1 MDFIKYFDFFTIKFH
16 FYTNKQPKF
25 RNIFGG
31 IMNLIYLFICF
42 VIFLGFSYEDL
53 YKLNPISSKSE
64 ISNLKQKVVNLNE
77 EKLWIPFRMVTY
89 EEKFIDHRGLL
100 YILPYFVEGKKNNLT
115 GMDLKYNLLQYKLCN
130 ETSMINKSKNYII
143 DIPLNELFCID
154 ENDIKFGGS
163 WNGNL
168 LNYIEINLHLCQDGI
183 NFNSS
188 DPRCT
193 KINELLKYKNTSWL
207 FEFYYPVVQFQ
218 PTNLE
223 TPLEVIYKSY
233 FYRLSSNTHKVER
246 LYLQEHI
253 LSDDRSLITKKY
265 RNSSCWGMSNFYGDD
280 YYLSDNV
287 DPIVKSTSSRIYS
300 LDIYMDNGLVYYTRE
315 YKKLFMIFSNVFPL
329 FRLVLYFIKKL
340 TEHTKMT
347 LIKRNLIQLIFESKN
362 KSSNFSAFKFG
373 KLNKITL
380 PQKTNINFMSKNEDS
395 KEIIFDIKE
404 NNKGNFI
411 NKERELINNSISKC
425 KSNIS
430 LKDENIIDPL
440 NKKELSKYNKA
451 KKLELINEPI
461 NLNESTPK
469 TNPII
474 FKPKRM
480 KYLFPFYYYFLDFYF
495 DKLIH
500 PQQFCCVSKK
510 YFTVYNFM
518 SHIYDISTH
527 ILLFKQ
533 FNLINNSLMH
543 IYEENGFCPAHPF
556 KKINI
561 KDEELMARM
570 NEGLK
575 KREKSILFSLN
586 LY

>member
-31 IMNLIYLFICF
+31 IMNLIYLIICL
-42 VIFLGFSYEDL
+42 VIFVGFSYEDIF
-53 YKLNPISSKSE
+53 KLNPISSKSE
-64 ISNLKQKVVNLNE
+64 ISNYNQKIVNLNE

-100 YILPYFVEGKKNNLT
+100 FILPYFIEGKRNNLT
-115 GMDLKYNLLQYKLCN
+115 GMDLKYNLLHYKLCN
-130 ETSMINKSKNYII
+130 ETSMINKSNNYKI
-143 DIPLNELFCID
+143 DVPLNELFCID

-163 WNGNL
+163 WNGNI
-168 LNYIEINLHLCQDGI
+168 LNYIEINLHLCEDGI

-193 KINELLKYKNTSWL
+193 KIDNLLKYKNTSWL

-223 TPLEVIYKSY
+223 TPLEVIYRSY
-233 FYRLSSNTHKVER
+233 FYRLSSKTNKVER

-265 RNSSCWGMSNFYGDD
+265 KNSSCWGMSTFYGDD
-280 YYLSDNV
+280 YFLSDKI

-300 LDIYMDNGLVYYTRE
+300 LDIYMDIGFVYYTRE

-329 FRLVLYFIKKL
+329 FRLVLYFIKKF
-340 TEHTKMT
+340 TEHIKMSLT
-347 LIKRNLIQLIFESKN
+347 KRNLIELIFEN
-362 KSSNFSAFKFG
+362 KVKSTKISLFKIG
-373 KLNKITL
+373 KINKITNS
-380 PQKTNINFMSKNEDS
+380 QNIITNFITKGEDS
-395 KEIIFDIKE
+395 KEIIFEKNVNKSNSFDKDKE
-404 NNKGNFI
+404 QF
-411 NKERELINNSISKC
+411 NNSNSKY

-430 LKDENIIDPL
+430 LNDEKVIDIL
-440 NKKELSKYNKA
+440 NKKELSKINQSNKLA
-451 KKLELINEPI
+451 LINEPLNI
-461 NLNESTPK
+461 NESTPK
-469 TNPII
+469 TNPLIN
-474 FKPKRM
+474 KLKKK

-495 DKLIH
+495 DKLIN
-500 PQQFCCVSKK
+500 PQQFLCVSKK

-518 SHIYDISTH
+518 THIYDISTH

-533 FNLINNSLMH
+533 FNLINTSLKH

-556 KKINI
+556 KKINL
-561 KDEELMARM
+561 KDEELMARI
-570 NEGLK
+570 NEGL
-575 KREKSILFSLN
+575 KREKSILLSMN

>member
-31 IMNLIYLFICF
+31 IMNLIYLILCFI
-42 VIFLGFSYEDL
+42 IFLGFSYEDL
-53 YKLNPISSKSE
+53 FKLNPISSKSE
-64 ISNLKQKVVNLNE
+64 ISNYEQKIVNLNE

-100 YILPYFVEGKKNNLT
+100 YILPYFIEGKKNNVT
-115 GMDLKYNLLQYKLCN
+115 GMDLKYNLLHYKLCN
-130 ETSMINKSKNYII
+130 ETSMKNRSNNYKI
-143 DIPLNELFCID
+143 DVPLNELFCIE

-163 WNGNL
+163 WNGNI
-168 LNYIEINLHLCQDGI
+168 LNYIEIDLHLCKDGI
-183 NFNSS
+183 NYNSS

-193 KINELLKYKNTSWL
+193 RMDDLLKYRNTSWL

-223 TPLEVIYKSY
+223 TPLEVIYRSY
-233 FYRLSSNTHKVER
+233 FYRLSSNTNKVER

-265 RNSSCWGMSNFYGDD
+265 RNSSCWGMSTFYGDD
-280 YYLSDNV
+280 YFFSENI

-300 LDIYMDNGLVYYTRE
+300 LDIYMDIGFVFYTRE

-329 FRLVLYFIKKL
+329 FRFILYFIKKF
-340 TEHTKMT
+340 TEHIKMSLT
-347 LIKRNLIQLIFESKN
+347 KRNLIELIFEN
-362 KSSNFSAFKFG
+362 KKKSAKISIFKLG
-373 KLNKITL
+373 KMNKITNS
-380 PQKTNINFMSKNEDS
+380 QKNISLLMSKKDDS
-395 KEIIFDIKE
+395 KEIIFDKSDNYR
-404 NNKGNFI
+404 NNSLEK
-411 NKERELINNSISKC
+411 NKEQSHNNNSKS

-430 LKDENIIDPL
+430 LNDEKVIDIL
-440 NKKELSKYNKA
+440 NKKDLSKINSKN
-451 KKLELINEPI
+451 KLELNNEP
-461 NLNESTPK
+461 LNVKESTPK

-474 FKPKRM
+474 RKAKKIKF
-480 KYLFPFYYYFLDFYF
+480 LFPFYYYFLDFYF
-495 DKLIH
+495 DKLIR
-500 PQQFCCVSKK
+500 PEQFLCVSKR

-533 FNLINNSLMH
+533 FNLINNSLKT

-561 KDEELMARM
+561 NDEELMDKM
-570 NEGLK
+570 NKAL

-586 LY
+586 LN